1 MLKAVLTWGAGAV
14 LEQKTISK
22 RKKDVRIRVPKTR
35 VFKKKRL
42 GLQNREPD
50 LVTKSKPGTLGLQN
64 REGAFQQKAHICER
78 GTFARSKEEK
88 MPDKML

>member
-1 MLKAVLTWGAGAV
+1 M
-14 LEQKTISK
+14 SK
-22 RKKDVRIRVPKTR
+22 RKKDVRIWVPKTR
-35 VFKKKRL
+35 VLQHRRL
-42 GLQNREPD
+42 GLQNRKPD
-50 LVTKSKPGTLGLQN
+50 PVAKSKPRTPGLQN